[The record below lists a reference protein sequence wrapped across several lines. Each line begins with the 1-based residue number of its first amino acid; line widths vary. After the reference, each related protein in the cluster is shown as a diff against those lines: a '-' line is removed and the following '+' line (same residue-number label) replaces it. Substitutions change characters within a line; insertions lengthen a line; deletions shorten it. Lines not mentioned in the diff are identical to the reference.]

1 MTHAARAIPSVRQP
15 IALAVLA
22 LGACSALHAAE
33 FKAGD
38 WDLSVGGIVNAYYT
52 TASCT
57 GSQNFTTPVVALA
70 TKATGCGGADGVTTV
85 GNGLLPN
92 VLSIGGKTKQEG
104 YDISATLMVGS
115 AVATSSAIGQNSVVD
130 VRQGFFTFG
139 NADMGTVKL
148 GRDYGIFGANAILTD
163 MTLVGV
169 GSPTNLTQNGRVS
182 LGHIGAGYSYLG
194 HYGQIAYTAPAMGAV
209 TISGGLMSP
218 VNNTLGASAA
228 TAKRSPQVQLQAAV
242 KLDMGKVWIG
252 GKQQKFEGTT
262 DSFTMHGVELG
273 TSMNFGAFGLLA
285 NVQSGKSLGVWS
297 DADNPGQKQVNTLLQ
312 GTYQATAKAKLG
324 LSYGI
329 SKMKKMDSTVDSNLK
344 SNANTTVGLYY
355 GLTKSVTL
363 VTEVSNTQS
372 KNFGGEKAKQKG
384 LALGGI
390 LFF

>member
-38 WDLSVGGIVNAYYT
+38 WDLSAGGIVNAYYT
-52 TASCT
+52 TVSCT
-57 GSQNFTTPVVALA
+57 GKVDVGLA
-70 TKATGCGGADGVTTV
+70 GKTLGCGGQDGATTI

-115 AVATSSAIGQNSVVD
+115 AVATNTAIGQNSTVD

-169 GSPTNLTQNGRVS
+169 GAPTKATQNGRVS

-218 VNNTLGASAA
+218 VDAGQPGT
-228 TAKRSPQVQLQAAV
+228 RSPQTQLQASV
-242 KLDMGKVWIG
+242 KLDAGKVWIG
-252 GKQQKFEGTT
+252 GKQQKFGTNSST
-262 DSFTMHGVELG
+262 SFTMHGVEVG
-273 TSMNFGAFGLLA
+273 TALNFGPFGVLA
-285 NVQSGKSLGVWS
+285 NVQSGKGLGVLT
-297 DADNPGQKQVNTLLQ
+297 DGDNGEQKQVNTLLQ
-312 GTYQATAKAKLG
+312 ATYQATAKAKVG

-329 SKMKKMDSTVDSNLK
+329 SKLKKLEGTTTDASLK
-344 SNANTTVGLYY
+344 SNVNTTAGLYY

-363 VTEVSNTQS
+363 VTEVSSTQS
-372 KNFGGEKAKQKG
+372 KDFGGEKAKQKG
-384 LALGGI
+384 VAFGGI